1 MPDNSGYV
9 NTDDPEYLRAREFI
23 VRPEDNDN
31 VDPSALQAVADF
43 AAAAGDASKAFAK
56 VANAA
61 QAGGARKQIPS
72 RRKSQ
77 TKGIRKSK
85 KN

>member
-1 MPDNSGYV
+1 MHDNSGYV
-9 NTDDPEYLRAREFI
+9 KSNNLRARVLI
-23 VRPEDNDN
+23 VRPKD
-31 VDPSALQAVADF
+31 AVAELATQADT
-43 AAAAGDASKAFAK
+43 ASTSLTK
-56 VANAA
+56 VADNATLS
-61 QAGGARKQIPS
+61 GGARKQIPS

>member
-1 MPDNSGYV
+1 L
-9 NTDDPEYLRAREFI
+9 TT
-23 VRPEDNDN
+23 
-31 VDPSALQAVADF
+31 
-43 AAAAGDASKAFAK
+43 
-56 VANAA
+56 VANMS
-61 QAGGARKQIPS
+61 GGARKQIPS